1 MFCTAKATPRFQA
14 VNNSFWNKTLR
25 GGRLLQQRRGDR
37 ERERRVRTTIQTVHS
52 VLEGG
57 LGLKIAAASPAV
69 HLLCVK
75 QWLFM
80 QRAAPA
86 VNCWG
91 LVWLDECQMP
101 ACLPGAP
108 SWVNTPA
115 KPPPPLLHLLSL
127 SAHRWVTRFALPQSI
142 LCWTNLS
149 RWSSTFTW

>member
-1 MFCTAKATPRFQA
+1 MLWFRFCTAKATPRFKRWITQFGTKLCVEA
-14 VNNSFWNKTLR
+14 ER
-25 GGRLLQQRRGDR
+25 ERER
-37 ERERRVRTTIQTVHS
+37 ERERRVRTTIQAVRS

-86 VNCWG
+86 VSRWG

-115 KPPPPLLHLLSL
+115 KPPPPPPPSTLLVCPQMGHALCFTTEHLVLD
-127 SAHRWVTRFALPQSI
+127 
-142 LCWTNLS
+142 
-149 RWSSTFTW
+149 